1 MQATQQSNKIVF
13 TKDQSL
19 EIEKFEKELEAG
31 NVEFN
36 FEGSLL
42 EGKAYLEGIVNI
54 TQTVNP

>member
-1 MQATQQSNKIVF
+1 MQTTQQSNKIVF

-19 EIEKFEKELEAG
+19 EIEKFGKDLGAE
-31 NVEFN
+31 NVEFA

-54 TQTVNP
+54 VQTINP